1 MNGGSLSTWNGRDPG
16 KKWGKMIIGSLLL
29 HASLFL
35 FFLNIFPRSAGFR
48 FQEPTYVVDLV
59 SLGGG
64 PAQVHEAAPHPAPRA
79 APLPTAPPKKAVTIP
94 KPPPPEQKKIKP
106 PEEKITPPEESKA
119 LDLALEKMKKKI
131 EKEKSLERSFNR
143 LENKV
148 KNQEALDQALSRM
161 EKKAAA
167 EQKQKSVSSAGG
179 QGGVGAI
186 ASANPAGTPGV
197 GLQFQI
203 YHAGLR
209 ARIKKNWVLPEGL
222 LKQADISA
230 DVAIRISRNGK
241 IEDVYFE
248 RKSGVVPF
256 DQEVIRTLQKSD
268 PLPPIPE
275 GYPRNTYEVVLT
287 FHSKDL
293 GGN

>member
-1 MNGGSLSTWNGRDPG
+1 
-16 KKWGKMIIGSLLL
+16 
-29 HASLFL
+29 
-35 FFLNIFPRSAGFR
+35 
-48 FQEPTYVVDLV
+48 
-59 SLGGG
+59 
-64 PAQVHEAAPHPAPRA
+64 
-79 APLPTAPPKKAVTIP
+79 
-94 KPPPPEQKKIKP
+94 
-106 PEEKITPPEESKA
+106 
-119 LDLALEKMKKKI
+119 MKKKI

-179 QGGVGAI
+179 QGRCRGHRFGQPGRDTGGR
-186 ASANPAGTPGV
+186 SAV
-197 GLQFQI
+197 QI

-209 ARIKKNWVLPEGL
+209 AQSKNWVLPEGL